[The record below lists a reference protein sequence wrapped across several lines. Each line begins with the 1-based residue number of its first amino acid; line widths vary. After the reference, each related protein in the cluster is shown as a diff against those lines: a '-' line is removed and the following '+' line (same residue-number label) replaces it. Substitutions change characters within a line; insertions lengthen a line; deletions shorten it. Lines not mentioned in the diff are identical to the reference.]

1 MKNPME
7 LVQTNVALPRVIKQ
21 WAKIRAEESNM
32 SLQDYLEKLV
42 LADLAEHS
50 DEILEAQR
58 VVSNMLSRVRTQ
70 QRYTAPQE

>member
-32 SLQDYLEKLV
+32 SLQDYFEKLV